1 LAININADVTTGLS
15 DKLMHGSIDQS
26 DNDAL
31 SHSFECGKKT
41 YFLVVRAGHTKDLL
55 DPLYKNLY
63 IKSLKRDRKIIIYG
77 SNKQLINNLY
87 KKLFRYRKPSPYTG
101 RGIRR
106 KHIRVLRKIGKKDK
120 QKGKLF

>member
-1 LAININADVTTGLS
+1 LAIKINADVTTRLS
-15 DKLMHGSIDQS
+15 DKLMYGSIDQS
-26 DNDAL
+26 DNDTL

-55 DPLYKNLY
+55 NPLYKNLY

-101 RGIRR
+101 PASAANILECCA
-106 KHIRVLRKIGKKDK
+106 K
-120 QKGKLF
+120 